1 MLRGVHPATTPSAD
15 AFVQWRGE
23 SALTEEPLLPSGIV
37 IKASGELDIATAPGL
52 RDRLNAAIES
62 GVTRIVVDLSE
73 VVFVDSLSLASIVG
87 AQTRLAERGRLAV
100 AANHPYVLLIF
111 EAGGLDSVL
120 TLFETPE
127 QATAF
132 VQAS

>member
-1 MLRGVHPATTPSAD
+1 MLKGVHQPAAPTAA
-15 AFVQWRGE
+15 AFVQWRAN
-23 SALTEEPLLPSGIV
+23 SALTEEPLAPSGIV

-100 AANHPYVLLIF
+100 VASHPYVLLIF

-127 QATAF
+127 QAAAF
-132 VQAS
+132 VQV